1 MPITQYT
8 GKTLL
13 SEDTI
18 LAIQK
23 QADLIVQNKD
33 VALAWQASQHL
44 KAQISSLP
52 EQEIKPVLDKYRA
65 ITTKLKALALPLL
78 EKEDIEH
85 LLRNNLEFL
94 DTQAEQLLLQG
105 LKAWIA
111 SQEDESQEQIK
122 KKLSA
127 IIPKDHS
134 LSEQILKILQT
145 ARHPEQDAAGS
156 EVKDLVNNAQVSST
170 RSFVRPGRTQDD
182 MVDLTKAAKKADQI
196 KTAPSSDETA
206 EQIARQ
212 IYAQSGSSRSEQDF
226 VRRAQALVKS
236 RLRDV
241 RTKVD
246 IKEYLSR
253 TFEVGGLGLTAEAIE
268 SAQNMIETA
277 YNRVHV
283 SQVSL
288 RGSDSDRGNLRISK
302 NLPEI
307 SVSAAARPGRAKE
320 GQNNQ
325 KTTQNRMVSGKSTD
339 LPIDS
344 PDKLISNIA
353 DLKDLSSV
361 SVDNTKKV
369 VDPGRVELPRHGL
382 SSESGKPA
390 GPTTKSII
398 PQNRGQDEIDKLIKT
413 DENPNIIRKPI
424 QSGKV
429 RVDDIK
435 TQAQPRAP
443 QKSTTSSGEFASFS
457 ISDLRAQADAKQA
470 TEKILSKMRTM
481 EQESIAHKMSAIR
494 SFRQSPLYG
503 QYIAIG
509 EASLIQGK
517 KLSQALADLSVN
529 PDKITEAEFFA
540 ISDLNSKLR

>member
-145 ARHPEQDAAGS
+145 ARHPEQAAAGS

-246 IKEYLSR
+246 IQEYLSR
-253 TFEVGGLGLTAEAIE
+253 TFEVGGLGLTAQAIQ

-344 PDKLISNIA
+344 PDKLN
-353 DLKDLSSV
+353 
-361 SVDNTKKV
+361 
-369 VDPGRVELPRHGL
+369 
-382 SSESGKPA
+382 
-390 GPTTKSII
+390 KSI
-398 PQNRGQDEIDKLIKT
+398 PQKEIKNKAQKQIDKLIKSEST
-413 DENPNIIRKPI
+413 AAPFKVKPKTETI
-424 QSGKV
+424 KEKPRQTPKPALRSGKV

-443 QKSTTSSGEFASFS
+443 RKSTTSSGEFASFS
-457 ISDLRAQADAKQA
+457 ISDLRAQGDAKQA
-470 TEKILSKMRTM
+470 TEKILSKMRAM